1 MSTKPVLVTIHGM
14 GTHTADSFKKEVVD
28 AADNALNR
36 YESTKGEKFE
46 SHVVIEPIGYDWIF
60 EEIREQIVQSSQSVL
75 SFLQINSLLDDV
87 PNLIPS
93 IAEFESGLGD
103 DDFVNTHW
111 LDVLL
116 YLTNLGERIRVY
128 VAKELVRIMGKHPQA
143 KIYVL
148 AHSLGTAVLHDA
160 LSKLYRSEFDPN
172 DEVPDLSITDNK
184 LHGIWMIANVSRIM
198 SQFSGM
204 QEPYKSVV
212 KPGEGGCTML
222 FRNAQHELD
231 PFTWPRTFKP
241 EANSGWIRPSAYEN
255 AYNGIVVDD
264 ITRFNTHDVMGY
276 LEDPKVCY
284 SFLNDFL
291 DFDPSPNEW
300 DVGNQSI
307 KTIQNGYQ
315 KLKDKLFNLDNVS
328 DVQDFLKM
336 IKDYQNFIKELT
348 DGV

>member
-14 GTHTADSFKKEVVD
+14 GNHTADSFKKEVID
-28 AADNALNR
+28 AANTALKR
-36 YESTKGEKFE
+36 YSNTKNEKFE
-46 SHVVIEPIGYDWIF
+46 SHVIIEPIAYDWIF
-60 EEIREQIVQSSQSVL
+60 EEIREQIVESSQSVL
-75 SFLQINSLLDDV
+75 TFLQINSLLDNV
-87 PNLIPS
+87 PGLIPS
-93 IAEFESGLGD
+93 IAEFESDLGD

-128 VAKELVRIMGKHPQA
+128 VARELVGIMARHPQS

-184 LHGIWMIANVSRIM
+184 LHGIWMIANVSRIL

-212 KPGEGGCTML
+212 RPGEGGCSIV
-222 FRNAQHELD
+222 FRNVQHELD
-231 PFTWPRTFKP
+231 PFTWPRTFQPK
-241 EANSGWIRPSAYEN
+241 ADSGWIRPSVYQN
-255 AYNGIVVDD
+255 AYKGIVIDD

-276 LEDPKVCY
+276 LEDPKTCY
-284 SFLNDFL
+284 TFLNDFM
-291 DFDPSPNEW
+291 DFDPSEDEW
-300 DVGNQSI
+300 EAGNKSI
-307 KTIQNGYQ
+307 KTIKNGYQ
-315 KLKDKLFNLDNVS
+315 KLKDKLFELDNVS
-328 DVQDFLKM
+328 DVRDFLKM
-336 IKDYQNFIKELT
+336 ISDYQKFIKELK
-348 DGV
+348 DDI